1 MPSPQAEQFKIR
13 TKQFALRVL
22 QVFLALPRRADAQIL
37 GKQLVRSGTS
47 VGAQYREAVRSRSP
61 AEFISKVESC
71 QQELEETIY
80 WIELIIE
87 HRLLRPARLRQL
99 LTEAG
104 ELQAILAS
112 SARTAKNARTV
123 QQSAISNQQ

>member
-1 MPSPQAEQFKIR
+1 MPSPQAEQLKIR

-22 QVFLALPRRADAQIL
+22 KVFLALPRRADAQIL

-61 AEFISKVESC
+61 AEFISKVESA

-87 HRLLRPARLRQL
+87 HNLLRPARLHQL
-99 LTEAG
+99 MSEAG

-112 SARTAKNARTV
+112 SARTAKKARVV